1 MKYEVYVSLILTLG
15 LLGCNDTMQSE
26 INEGHKTNLK
36 EYQRHEVRIEDEKAF
51 FVIDNTPVTG
61 IVYSKYRGS
70 SYRKNIYKTK
80 TTFVNGIKNGLN
92 TLYYSNGNIRWEQ
105 YFNDGIMIYEDVTKD
120 KKHYNGWIEG
130 GDNITRTYFEDGK
143 VVDTKCFN
151 HYYEVIECP
160 KKKKG
165 IRIPTDIIENSKQF
179 DLNGQ
184 ILD

>member
-1 MKYEVYVSLILTLG
+1 MKYVSLILTLG

-61 IVYSKYRGS
+61 IVYSKYRKS

-80 TTFVNGIKNGLN
+80 TTFVNGIKNGFN
-92 TLYYSNGNIRWEQ
+92 TLYYSNGNIRWEE
-105 YFNDGIMIYEDVTKD
+105 YFDDGIMIYQDVAEDVRKVGYANEVID
-120 KKHYNGWIEG
+120 RGG
-130 GDNITRTYFEDGK
+130 GDITRTYFEDGK

-151 HYYEVIECP
+151 QYYEVIECP
-160 KKKKG
+160 YKYKKKG
-165 IRIPTDIIENSKQF
+165 IRIPTEIIH
-179 DLNGQ
+179 
-184 ILD
+184 